1 MLKTLFSQI
10 IEKRPDFSL
19 LNELHTEDMDAN
31 QVWAQL
37 EFINSNYLKNAVPLE
52 SADSVKNM
60 DIDEESRESNSADGS
75 TFGGFDDVF
84 HGIDENLHDSLPE
97 TNDIQHESSE
107 DENFEFEDEIAK
119 EALENSD
126 NFEDT
131 DGSIQGEGETEQLPK
146 NAKTKTKK
154 SIVDDQ
160 FFSLEEMN
168 WFADQSEAHD
178 LKIAKQS
185 GGQSEIEIEEED
197 DMFAAENDMYD
208 ELDDDDNAN
217 DIKYSDFFEKPEAKE
232 VVNDPLSEADSED
245 ELIQELEQDF
255 EDNYDEQMQANEE
268 INFTG
273 EAQDLFGHDDDESI
287 NQQFSTF
294 EKQQFKT
301 QKEIKEFEKELI
313 AEKEWALKGEINAAK
328 RPKDSLLQENL
339 DVDIAS
345 RPVPEITEE
354 TTQNIED
361 LVIQRIKDQA
371 FDDVE
376 RKEVVENNFNV
387 NRRWELDDQKSKKS
401 LAEQYEGEKEAQ
413 TEAEKKLAVQH
424 QEIDSLIKVAFSQLD
439 ALANWHYTPSP
450 ATLEVVVVPN
460 VSTISMEEKI
470 PLAVST
476 AQTLAPSE
484 IYKGTV
490 AKSAAELDS
499 SEKAKL
505 RKAAKKQHGMIKK
518 KKAAKTKDNNS
529 KGDAVKHL
537 MKQKNVT
544 MVIGPNDCKKVEGN
558 AKQIKVG
565 GSTEPKRESQN
576 IASLRL

>member
-10 IEKRPDFSL
+10 IEKRPDFSV
-19 LNELHTEDMDAN
+19 LNELHTEDMDAD

-52 SADSVKNM
+52 SADSVKSM

-75 TFGGFDDVF
+75 AFEDFDDEF
-84 HGIDENLHDSLPE
+84 HGIEEDPQDSSSE
-97 TNDIQHESSE
+97 TIEIQHESSE
-107 DENFEFEDEIAK
+107 EENFEFEDEIP
-119 EALENSD
+119 EETLENSGS
-126 NFEDT
+126 FEGT
-131 DGSIQGEGETEQLPK
+131 DGSIQDEGETERLPK
-146 NAKTKTKK
+146 NAKRKTKK

-168 WFADQSEAHD
+168 RFADQSEAHD
-178 LKIAKQS
+178 LKIARQS
-185 GGQSEIEIEEED
+185 GGQSEIEEDD
-197 DMFAAENDMYD
+197 DMFAAENDMFD

-232 VVNDPLSEADSED
+232 AVNEPLSELDSED
-245 ELIQELEQDF
+245 ELIQEFGQDF

-273 EAQDLFGHDDDESI
+273 EAQDLFGHDDDESN

-313 AEKEWALKGEINAAK
+313 GEKEWALKGEINASK

-354 TTQNIED
+354 TTQTIED
-361 LVIQRIKDQA
+361 LVMQRIKDQA

-544 MVIGPNDCKKVEGN
+544 MVIGRNDSKKVKGS

-565 GSTEPKRESQN
+565 GSTGPKREAQN